1 MSEMA
6 LPTAR
11 DWMVP
16 SPFVLEPG
24 TDLFTAIELLVRH
37 RLPAAPVVGEDGT
50 LLGML
55 TEKDCLRVLSRIAY
69 DDGLDG
75 GTVRD
80 FQSKVRVL
88 CEPDMDLF
96 RVLEPFLA
104 TNFPMLPVVE
114 EGRLVGLI
122 RRHDLLREILAYR
135 ARRDKEMQARERA
148 AGRQADRPRGIET
161 LQRTAATQSREQLV
175 RLLGRKQ

>member
-1 MSEMA
+1 MSDMA

-16 SPFVLEPG
+16 SPFVIDPG
-24 TDLFTAIELLVRH
+24 MDLFDAIALLVRH
-37 RLPAAPVVGEDGT
+37 RMPAAPVVDESGQ

-55 TEKDCLRVLSRIAY
+55 TEKDCLRVLSRVAY

-80 FQSKVRVL
+80 FQSKVRVV

-114 EGRLVGLI
+114 DGRLVGLI
-122 RRHDLLREILAYR
+122 RRHDLLRQILEYR
-135 ARRDKEMQARERA
+135 EVLDRQLHARESQ

-161 LQRTAATQSREQLV
+161 LQRTAAAQSREQLV